1 MNSDVCW
8 GLLFL
13 DSNPTS
19 IYHHISIHAWDYSN
33 SHNRSGTLFQIV
45 HCRNSHIREL
55 SPYLP
60 GDGGDKVC
68 RCFVWFVMTFWCETP
83 KKEHGNEYTT
93 TLRGK
98 SILTKKGIWGG
109 MLSASGDTISE
120 WNGWC
125 VHHPP
130 KKNNG
135 RDARDDAGPKVHGI
149 DFYQSKVF
157 WKSETVDTAVA
168 HCLKDATVEGVEHIS
183 TVETAVAAARP
194 QIYRFFCVVFPQ
206 FFFHCCLG
214 CELKLFIYFTTP
226 HTENHSGFISTQHLE
241 LEGVLVD
248 GGDFSRWIS
257 QRQICQFTKRSIPD
271 LDGKSRIQPKN
282 KSPWNDLNV
291 FLNLAFCQRF
301 HSITGVYWSP

>member
-98 SILTKKGIWGG
+98 SILTKKVFGGG

-120 WNGWC
+120 
-125 VHHPP
+125 
-130 KKNNG
+130 
-135 RDARDDAGPKVHGI
+135 
-149 DFYQSKVF
+149 
-157 WKSETVDTAVA
+157 
-168 HCLKDATVEGVEHIS
+168 
-183 TVETAVAAARP
+183 
-194 QIYRFFCVVFPQ
+194 
-206 FFFHCCLG
+206 
-214 CELKLFIYFTTP
+214 
-226 HTENHSGFISTQHLE
+226 
-241 LEGVLVD
+241 
-248 GGDFSRWIS
+248 
-257 QRQICQFTKRSIPD
+257 
-271 LDGKSRIQPKN
+271 
-282 KSPWNDLNV
+282 
-291 FLNLAFCQRF
+291 
-301 HSITGVYWSP
+301 

>member
-1 MNSDVCW
+1 MLGITLTHTTEAEHCSKLFTVETRTSGSWVHIYQVMVETRSVDVLF
-8 GLLFL
+8 GLWWLFGA
-13 DSNPTS
+13 NPQKKNMETNTPR
-19 IYHHISIHAWDYSN
+19 H
-33 SHNRSGTLFQIV
+33 SGENQFSRKKLF
-45 HCRNSHIREL
+45 
-55 SPYLP
+55 
-60 GDGGDKVC
+60 G
-68 RCFVWFVMTFWCETP
+68 
-83 KKEHGNEYTT
+83 
-93 TLRGK
+93 
-98 SILTKKGIWGG
+98 GG

-214 CELKLFIYFTTP
+214 CECWSCSFISQP
-226 HTENHSGFISTQHLE
+226 PTENHSGFHINTAP
-241 LEGVLVD
+241 GAW
-248 GGDFSRWIS
+248 GGAGRWGRFFSMNFTATNRSIHQAIYPGSRW
-257 QRQICQFTKRSIPD
+257 
-271 LDGKSRIQPKN
+271 
-282 KSPWNDLNV
+282 
-291 FLNLAFCQRF
+291 
-301 HSITGVYWSP
+301 